1 MSPTAPLLTHES
13 VVEFWRR
20 RFRRQRHVNA
30 GVRSLLRKYGAASST
45 RGLATDF
52 LLTLMGNLVA
62 SDSCLYLM
70 SADRRILQPLVAF
83 GSTPLDALSPVPAES
98 AFAQIVGEGG
108 PPRLLNSLPRAAT
121 DDRAL
126 RAVSDRF
133 RLLAPLH
140 FENRLQGVVF
150 LGEKVSGAAFTDND
164 IELLEA
170 LCAATAAVFQY
181 MQWRQMAF
189 FSADQSA
196 RLLSRCQ
203 QVADGVADHLEHSLN
218 DIDRLIACGT
228 GDSDSRLE
236 QVSQRAAT
244 MRYLLHSLRMMAN
257 DPSVLDT
264 EVSEQYDAAEA
275 VQSAVMCFRPKTPT
289 SYSLSFRHEFDD
301 GRQVVAVDRA
311 TVEAVVCET
320 LYSLF
325 DELDSGVDS
334 LGVHIDRVDGLP
346 AKIGSTVT
354 EPAEP
359 RPMLRV
365 RIEGGVFGDDATAGS
380 DDAPEGMRM
389 LADNLETFHT
399 VRDAGPSQNVL
410 LERGGAVIRHTER
423 ASVVYLLYIPL
434 ALV

>member
-45 RGLATDF
+45 RGLATDL
-52 LLTLMGNLVA
+52 LLTLMGNLVTTDA
-62 SDSCLYLM
+62 CLYLM
-70 SADRRILQPLVAF
+70 SADRRLLQPLVVF
-83 GSTPLDALSPVPAES
+83 GATPLNALSPVPAGN

-121 DDRAL
+121 DDDAL
-126 RAVSDRF
+126 RAVCDRF

-150 LGEKVSGAAFTDND
+150 LGGKVSGAAYTDND

-189 FSADQSA
+189 FSTDQSA

-218 DIDRLIACGT
+218 DIDRLTARGG
-228 GDSDSRLE
+228 GDSDGRLQ
-236 QVSQRAAT
+236 QVSQRAAA

-257 DPSVLDT
+257 NPASLDS
-264 EVSEQYDAAEA
+264 EVFEQYDTAEA
-275 VQSAVMCFRPKTPT
+275 VQSAVMGFRPETPA

-301 GRQVVAVDRA
+301 GRHAVAVDRA
-311 TVEAVVCET
+311 TVEAAVRET
-320 LYSLF
+320 LHSLF
-325 DELDSGVDS
+325 DERGSRVDS
-334 LGVHIDRVDGLP
+334 LGVYIDRVGGLP
-346 AKIGSTVT
+346 AKIGST
-354 EPAEP
+354 EPASRDP

-365 RIEGGVFGDDATAGS
+365 RIEGGEVDGAAAGS
-380 DDAPEGMRM
+380 NGAAAGMSM
-389 LADNLETFHT
+389 LADNLEAFHT
-399 VRDAGPSQNVL
+399 VRDPGPSQNAL
-410 LERGGAVIRHTER
+410 LERGGAVIRHAER
-423 ASVVYLLYIPL
+423 ASTVYLLYIPL
-434 ALV
+434 VSV